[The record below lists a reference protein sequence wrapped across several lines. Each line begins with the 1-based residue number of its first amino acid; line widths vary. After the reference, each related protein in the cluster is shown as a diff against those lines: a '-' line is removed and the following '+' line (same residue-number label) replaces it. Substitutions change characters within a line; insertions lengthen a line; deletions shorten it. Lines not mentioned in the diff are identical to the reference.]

1 MRIVIVPLDFSLTSY
16 NAAHYAAEMYQG
28 NDNVRL
34 ILYHFYSDEKEASNA
49 NNLLKSLKTEL
60 EVLVSTVEIILES
73 GSNFIDSLTAYSHVK
88 GAYMIVMGLNS
99 KTPLGQRFSGN
110 NTLKMAEKGICPV
123 LIVPESAHFISLSNA
138 LITSELKSVED
149 TPTLLSIKRI
159 LQDFKPC
166 LHILNVDDSH
176 YLTLTLEYRAQ
187 RDKMAELMKEFKPA
201 FYFMRLF
208 DFQESVDLFVQDHNI
223 DLIIIG
229 PKYHSFF
236 ERLFKTQHTNKL
248 IYHSRVP
255 VLAVQD

>member
-28 NDNVRL
+28 KDNVRL
-34 ILYHFYSDEKEASNA
+34 ILYHFYSDEKDALNSDK
-49 NNLLKSLKTEL
+49 LLQSLKTEL
-60 EVLVSTVEIILES
+60 QISVPMIEAFIET
-73 GSNFIDSLTAYSHVK
+73 GDNFIDCFTAYAHIK
-88 GAYMIVMGLNS
+88 RAYMIVMGLNS
-99 KTPLGQRFSGN
+99 KTALEQRFSIN
-110 NTLKMAEKGICPV
+110 KTLKIAEKDICPV
-123 LIVPESAHFISLSNA
+123 LIVPENAHFISVSNA
-138 LITSELKSVED
+138 LITSELKSVEE

-159 LQDFKPC
+159 LQDFKPF

-176 YLTLTLEYRAQ
+176 YLALTLEYRAQ
-187 RDKMAELMKEFKPA
+187 RDKMAELMKEFKPE

-208 DFQESVDLFVQDHNI
+208 DFQESVELFVQDHNI

-236 ERLFKTQHTNKL
+236 DRLFKTQHTNKL
-248 IYHSRVP
+248 IYQSKVP

>member
-16 NAAHYAAEMYQG
+16 NAAHYAADMYQG
-28 NDNVRL
+28 KDNVRL
-34 ILYHFYSDEKEASNA
+34 ILYHFYSEEKDALNA
-49 NNLLKSLKTEL
+49 DNLLKSLKAEL
-60 EVLVSTVEIILES
+60 QVSVAMIETFIET
-73 GSNFIDSLTAYSHVK
+73 GDNFIGSLTAYANIK
-88 GAYMIVMGLNS
+88 RAYMIVMGLNS
-99 KTPLGQRFSGN
+99 KTPLGQRFSGSD
-110 NTLKMAEKGICPV
+110 TLRIAEKEICPV
-123 LIVPESAHFISLSNA
+123 LIVPESAHFISVSNA
-138 LITSELKSVED
+138 LITSELKSVEE

-176 YLTLTLEYRAQ
+176 YLALTLEYKAQ
-187 RDKMAELMKEFKPA
+187 RDKMAELMQEFKPE
-201 FYFMRLF
+201 FYFMRLY

-236 ERLFKTQHTNKL
+236 DRMFKTQHTSKL
-248 IYHSRVP
+248 IYQSKVP

>member
-1 MRIVIVPLDFSLTSY
+1 MRIVIVPLGFSLTSY

-28 NDNVRL
+28 KENVTL
-34 ILYHFYSDEKEASNA
+34 ILYHFYSDKKDAVHSDK
-49 NNLLKSLKTEL
+49 LLQSLKTEL
-60 EVLVSTVEIILES
+60 QVTVPIIETFIES
-73 GSNFIDSLTAYSHVK
+73 GDNFIDCLTAYAYVK
-88 GAYMIVMGLNS
+88 RAYMTVMGLSS
-99 KTPLGQRFSGN
+99 KTSLGQRFSGS
-110 NTLKMAEKGICPV
+110 NTLKIAEKGICPV
-123 LIVPESAHFISLSNA
+123 LIVPESAHFTSLSNA

-176 YLTLTLEYRAQ
+176 YLTLTVEYRAQ
-187 RDKMAELMKEFKPA
+187 RDKMAELMKEFKPE

-208 DFQESVDLFVQDHNI
+208 DFQESVELFVRDQHI

-248 IYHSRVP
+248 IYQSKVP